1 MIPHF
6 KNRSNS
12 IIMEK
17 EEGKFWR
24 ILSKWV
30 SGLGLGVL
38 IKE

>member
-17 EEGKFWR
+17 EEGKFWNL
-24 ILSKWV
+24 LSKWV
-30 SGLGLGVL
+30 SGLDLEV
-38 IKE
+38 